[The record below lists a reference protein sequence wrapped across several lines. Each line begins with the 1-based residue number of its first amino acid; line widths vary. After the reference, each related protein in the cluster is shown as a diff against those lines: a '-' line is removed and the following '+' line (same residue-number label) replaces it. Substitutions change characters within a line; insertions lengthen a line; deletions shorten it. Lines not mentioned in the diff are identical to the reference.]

1 MSEAVTPT
9 DAAATPLRALLRA
22 AGRAARGIRWYITTL
37 MGDTAYETYVA
48 HLRRNHPDAEPMSE
62 RTFWRQRM
70 DDQDR
75 NPGARCC

>member
-9 DAAATPLRALLRA
+9 DAVATPLRALLRA

-48 HLRRNHPDAEPMSE
+48 HHRRNHPDEEPMTE